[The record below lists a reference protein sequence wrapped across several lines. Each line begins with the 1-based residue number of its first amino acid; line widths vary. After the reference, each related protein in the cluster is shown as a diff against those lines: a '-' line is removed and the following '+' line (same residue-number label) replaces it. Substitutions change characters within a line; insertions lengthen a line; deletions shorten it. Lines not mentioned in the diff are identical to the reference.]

1 MFSKIQKIKNG
12 FLIALFVTGDHIALF
27 DTGFLIAL
35 FITGDLIALS
45 LGWTHTPST
54 NWSSGGRRPTYWG
67 CGGGSPRREAEGRLM
82 ANVPPLGKTFF
93 RKSTK
98 KSGMSTFGSKT
109 KVVRAE
115 ILHILVP
122 IPSRGDLYLT
132 ISRVS
137 MILSKLAK
145 MVPSPRL
152 CRSGLVVRPP
162 AWDPKGARGGRF
174 DS

>member
-1 MFSKIQKIKNG
+1 MSSE
-12 FLIALFVTGDHIALF
+12 T
-27 DTGFLIAL
+27 
-35 FITGDLIALS
+35 S
-45 LGWTHTPST
+45 LLYGWTHIPST
-54 NWSSGGRRPTYWG
+54 NWSSGGRRPTYRG

-109 KVVRAE
+109 KVVRTE

-122 IPSRGDLYLT
+122 KPSRVDLYLT

-137 MILSKLAK
+137 IILSKLG
-145 MVPSPRL
+145 VPGSIPHVFSFL
-152 CRSGLVVRPP
+152 GFSGAAQSFFRRKNRPF
-162 AWDPKGARGGRF
+162 PKLNKDTLDVCHF
-174 DS
+174 

>member
-1 MFSKIQKIKNG
+1 
-12 FLIALFVTGDHIALF
+12 
-27 DTGFLIAL
+27 
-35 FITGDLIALS
+35 
-45 LGWTHTPST
+45 
-54 NWSSGGRRPTYWG
+54 
-67 CGGGSPRREAEGRLM
+67 M

-137 MILSKLAK
+137 IILSKFAK
-145 MVPSPRL
+145 MVPSPRPY
-152 CRSGLVVRPP
+152 RSGLVVRPP
-162 AWDPKGARGGRF
+162 AWDPKGARGARF
-174 DS
+174 DSWCMFKPRCFWGGAKAFSAGKIDLPQNYIRGPRILLIC

>member
-1 MFSKIQKIKNG
+1 MSSE
-12 FLIALFVTGDHIALF
+12 T
-27 DTGFLIAL
+27 
-35 FITGDLIALS
+35 S
-45 LGWTHTPST
+45 LLYGWTHIPST

-137 MILSKLAK
+137 MILSRLAK
-145 MVPSPRL
+145 MVPSPRSY
-152 CRSGLVVRPP
+152 RSGLVVRSP
-162 AWDPKGARGGRF
+162 AWDPRGARF
-174 DS
+174 DSWCVCFF

>member
-1 MFSKIQKIKNG
+1 M
-12 FLIALFVTGDHIALF
+12 D
-27 DTGFLIAL
+27 
-35 FITGDLIALS
+35 
-45 LGWTHTPST
+45 THTPST

-132 ISRVS
+132 ISRIS

-145 MVPSPRL
+145 MVPLGQICTVWGIGPVWQILSKLLKPGKW
-152 CRSGLVVRPP
+152 SN
-162 AWDPKGARGGRF
+162 KGPHGTVWVPTCAEFRCEQIWF
-174 DS
+174 LTQQWTFHIFCYFF

>member
-1 MFSKIQKIKNG
+1 MG
-12 FLIALFVTGDHIALF
+12 
-27 DTGFLIAL
+27 
-35 FITGDLIALS
+35 
-45 LGWTHTPST
+45 P
-54 NWSSGGRRPTYWG
+54 NW
-67 CGGGSPRREAEGRLM
+67 

-137 MILSKLAK
+137 IILSKLAK
-145 MVPSPRL
+145 MVPSPRPY
-152 CRSGLVVRPP
+152 RSGLVVRPP
-162 AWDPKGARGGRF
+162 AWDPKGARGARF
-174 DS
+174 DSWCVFKSRCFWGGAKVFSVAKIDLS